1 MPVVSF
7 GGTWAADGSII
18 VAPRNNDGLAR
29 LAAGAKAFETLTEP
43 DASRGE
49 HALVLPQA
57 LPGGREI
64 LVVVR
69 AGRDFDDFAS
79 SNVAVHSLATGKRRV
94 LVEGSPWGRYVEP
107 GRLLFAKGTT
117 IFAAPVDSRSWNLT
131 GPAVP
136 LIRDV
141 RTSFNDAVPY
151 LAVSDRGLLAFSPG
165 GATPPTPDTAAW
177 VDRSGKEAPLPLSGL
192 KISVPRISP
201 DGKTVLLATRFPDSP
216 RSIVTVYDF
225 ARGVLTTLTPEPG
238 RHFAPIWLPD
248 GRRIFYTAFES
259 GNPRLAW
266 KASDGTGEAQLLSPD
281 GSPAFPSSVSPDGKT
296 LLYTSGGNSGEKMNI
311 WTMSLDGKREQRP
324 WLAAENRQLAGF
336 YSPDGRHVVYV
347 SNESGKY
354 EVYAR
359 PYPGPGGKI
368 KISSDG
374 GSEPA
379 WAPSGR
385 EIFYRTADAMMAV
398 PVTTQPE
405 LSAGTGRPL
414 FPDRYARWGREDG
427 SRNYDVSPDGSRF
440 LVIKSAERKD
450 EPVTQI
456 QLLANWPAELPAPDA
471 AEEMTDAAVR
481 RILHVDMDAFYASVE
496 QRDDPSLKGRPGRRR
511 RRPEDPRRRLRGEL
525 RGAEVRRPLRPADG
539 AGGQPLPGAR
549 HRAAGFRQVRRG
561 VAAGLHDLP
570 GGHAAGRAAVARRG
584 VPRRDGE
591 RLGAGARHGGGAAG
605 QGADPRGDEAHRLGG
620 RGAEQVPGE
629 DRVGLSR
636 SRTA

>member
-1 MPVVSF
+1 MAAWIAAGLLAGALLGAILSRALSPGPRAQASPAVRSTISLPAGTRLWFDPNRPSWAFSSDGRKLVFRATKDGVSQLYLRDLSKPDAEPVAGTQGAFNPFFSPDGEWLAFFSGNDLRKVALSGGPPAVIAPMPPVSY

-18 VAPRNNDGLAR
+18 VAPRSNGGLAR
-29 LAAGAKAFETLTEP
+29 LAAGAKDFETLTEP
-43 DASRGE
+43 DVSRGE

-57 LPGGREI
+57 LPGGREV

-94 LVEGSPWGRYVEP
+94 LVEGSPWARYVEP

-117 IFAAPVDSRSWNLT
+117 IFAATVDPRSWTLT

-151 LAVSDRGLLAFSPG
+151 LEVSDRGLLAFSPG
-165 GATPPTPDTAAW
+165 GAIPPAPDTAAW
-177 VDRSGKEAPLPLSGL
+177 VDRAGKEEALPLSGL

-201 DGKTVLLATRFPDSP
+201 DGKTVLLATRRLADSP
-216 RSIVTVYDF
+216 RHIVSVYDF

-248 GRRIFYTAFES
+248 GRRIFYAAYES

-266 KASDGTGEAQLLSPD
+266 KASDGTGEAQLLSPE
-281 GSPAFPSSVSPDGKT
+281 GTPAFPSSVSPDGKT
-296 LLYTSGGNSGEKMNI
+296 LLFASGGNSGEKMNI

-324 WLAAENRQLAGF
+324 WLAAENRLFAGF
-336 YSPDGRHVVYV
+336 FSPDGRNVVYV
-347 SNESGKY
+347 SNESGKN

-359 PYPGPGGKI
+359 PYAGPGGKI

-440 LVIKSAERKD
+440 LVIKTAERKD

-456 QLLANWPAELPAPDA
+456 QLLANWPAELPVADA
-471 AEEMTDAAVR
+471 
-481 RILHVDMDAFYASVE
+481 
-496 QRDDPSLKGRPGRRR
+496 LKR
-511 RRPEDPRRRLRGEL
+511 
-525 RGAEVRRPLRPADG
+525 
-539 AGGQPLPGAR
+539 
-549 HRAAGFRQVRRG
+549 
-561 VAAGLHDLP
+561 
-570 GGHAAGRAAVARRG
+570 
-584 VPRRDGE
+584 
-591 RLGAGARHGGGAAG
+591 
-605 QGADPRGDEAHRLGG
+605 
-620 RGAEQVPGE
+620 
-629 DRVGLSR
+629 
-636 SRTA
+636 